1 MSKLKR
7 EIIKKDKGIEE
18 WEQQIRQSLEEEK
31 EKVKVLLKP
40 IQLELFEVAY

>member
-1 MSKLKR
+1 MSKLKH

-31 EKVKVLLKP
+31 EKDQIGLRIVGEK
-40 IQLELFEVAY
+40 IS